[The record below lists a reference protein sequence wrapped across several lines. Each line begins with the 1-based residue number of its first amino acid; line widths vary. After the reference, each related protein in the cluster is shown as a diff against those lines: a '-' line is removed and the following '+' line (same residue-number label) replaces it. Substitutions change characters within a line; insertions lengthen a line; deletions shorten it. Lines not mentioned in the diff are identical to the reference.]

1 MTGDNG
7 TEQAEPT
14 NAKARG
20 LSAWLEI
27 PAVSRGP
34 RWLRWALWLRWLAAP
49 AILAIVLWAGGWDWA
64 GDFPADVGRDVGREI
79 DNVIDWMTT
88 ELDVLFDVIKEV
100 VLTVLNAIE
109 DFLLWV
115 PWPALIIAITII
127 AWRAAGVWV
136 AAFSAGALTLLAAFG
151 LWDSTMETVALMA
164 VTVTLS
170 IIIAVPL
177 GVLASQS
184 DRLDRLLRP
193 ILDGMQTMP
202 SFVYLVPAIAF
213 FSLGNVPA
221 VIATLIYAVPPAVRL
236 TNLGIRQLPEE
247 TLEAAESFGA
257 TPLQLLLKVKIPL
270 AAPTIM
276 AGVNQTTLMALAM
289 VVIASLVGAG
299 GLGEDVNRGLGRIEP
314 GNAFLAGLGIVF
326 LAIIIDRITQA
337 FASRQQSSLG
347 AGGGV
352 G

>member
-1 MTGDNG
+1 MSNLRARVRPPGADTL
-7 TEQAEPT
+7 QAMRKRLELPT
-14 NAKARG
+14 I
-20 LSAWLEI
+20 SQ
-27 PAVSRGP
+27 GP
-34 RWLRWALWLRWLAAP
+34 HWLRSMLWLRWLVVP
-49 AILAIVLWAGGWDWA
+49 AIVAGVLSAGEWQWAGE
-64 GDFPADVGRDVGREI
+64 FPVDVGRDVGREI
-79 DNVIDWMTT
+79 DNRIDWMTT
-88 ELDVLFDVIKEV
+88 ELDFLFDVIKEV
-100 VLTVLNAIE
+100 VLTVLIAFE
-109 DFLLWV
+109 DFLLWL
-115 PWPALIIAITII
+115 PWPAFIVAVAVV
-127 AWRAAGVWV
+127 AWRTAGYWV
-136 AAFSAGALTLLAAFG
+136 AAFSAASLTLLATFG
-151 LWDSTMETVALMA
+151 LWESTMETVALMA

-170 IIIAVPL
+170 VAIAVPL
-177 GVLASQS
+177 GVWASQS
-184 DRLDRLLRP
+184 DRLDRILRP

-257 TPLQLLLKVKIPL
+257 TPIQLLLKVKIPL